1 MTISI
6 RRAQALGREAA
17 YREAIDALAKVDTWG
32 ELNEV
37 VSRLNEARIDASA
50 TVEALS

>member
-1 MTISI
+1 MTVSI

-17 YREAIDALAKVDTWG
+17 YREAVDALAMVETWG
-32 ELNEV
+32 DLNEV
-37 VSRLNEARIDASA
+37 VSRLNEARIDATA

>member
-1 MTISI
+1 MTVSI

-17 YREAIDALAKVDTWG
+17 YREAVDALASVETWG
-32 ELNEV
+32 DLNEV

>member
-1 MTISI
+1 MTVSI

-32 ELNEV
+32 DLNEV
-37 VSRLNEARIDASA
+37 VTRLTEAHTDAHA